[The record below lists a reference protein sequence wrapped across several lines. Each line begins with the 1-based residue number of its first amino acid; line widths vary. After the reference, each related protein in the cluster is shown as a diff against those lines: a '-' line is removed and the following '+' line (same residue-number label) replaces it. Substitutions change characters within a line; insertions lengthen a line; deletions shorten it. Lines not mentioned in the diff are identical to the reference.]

1 MARKTNISRS
11 VAFTRPFRRI
21 GAWFRGIRVGVSD
34 LNGVLASTPVVDY
47 GVSVNNDSAMK
58 LTAFYAGLRL
68 ISENIAALPKTVKVI
83 KTGNLSADPDHRV
96 NDLLETPNA
105 YTNGFIFWQLMT
117 TWIKG
122 WGNAYALIR
131 RDGEGNPVE
140 LHQLH
145 PSSVSVVISNGRK
158 WYRVTSSDPAF
169 SHLNGTYP
177 DYNMLHFMEMTLDGL
192 VGVNTVVYNAMA
204 LGKALATEKFGAEFY
219 AKGGN
224 LKAVLETDGNLGDDA
239 YETFLKHFNAAS
251 NFETPLLEFGIKYKQ
266 LSVNPVAAQLVQS
279 ETLSIQDIAR
289 MLNIP
294 PHMLA
299 EMTHATFSNIEHQDI
314 QFVKYSLRPIIK
326 KIETELRAKL
336 FFSDERRTHKIKFS
350 LEGLLRG
357 DTAARSNYYHNA
369 ILDGYL
375 TRNEVRDLEGYER
388 ADGLDDFLYPL
399 NTGVVGKD
407 NPDDNK
413 EDNTDE

>member
-1 MARKTNISRS
+1 MNA
-11 VAFTRPFRRI
+11 A
-21 GAWFRGIRVGVSD
+21 
-34 LNGVLASTPVVDY
+34 LASVPVVDY
-47 GVSVNNDSAMK
+47 GVNVDNDSAMK

-68 ISENIAALPKTVKVI
+68 ISENIAALPKEVKKSVN
-83 KTGNLSADPDHRV
+83 GRLASDYEHRL
-96 NDLLETPNA
+96 NDLMDVPNA
-105 YTNGFIFWQLMT
+105 YTNGFIFWQLMA

-122 WGNAYALIR
+122 WGNAYAYIE
-131 RDGEGNPVE
+131 RDSAGNPVA

-145 PSSVSVVISNGRK
+145 PSSVSVVMSNGKK
-158 WYRVTSSDPAF
+158 WYKVTASDPVF
-169 SHLNGTYP
+169 SRFNGTHP
-177 DYNMLHFMEMTLDGL
+177 DYKMLHFMEMTLDGL

-204 LGKALATEKFGAEFY
+204 LGKAIATEKFGAEFY

-224 LKAVLETDGNLGDDA
+224 LKAVLETDGNLGDIA
-239 YETFLKHFNAAS
+239 YEQFLKHFNSAS
-251 NFETPLLEFGIKYKQ
+251 NFETPLLEYGIKYKQ

-279 ETLSIQDIAR
+279 ETISLQDIAR

-299 EMTHATFSNIEHQDI
+299 EMSHATFSNIEHQDI

-326 KIETELRAKL
+326 KIEVELRTKL
-336 FFSDERRTHKIKFS
+336 FFSDERRNYKVKFS

-388 ADGLDDFLYPL
+388 SEGLDDFLYPL
-399 NTGVVGKD
+399 NTGIVGKEM
-407 NPDDNK
+407 PEDNK
-413 EDNTDE
+413 EEKTDE

>member
-1 MARKTNISRS
+1 MAEKSKISRYD
-11 VAFTRPFRRI
+11 AFTRPFKKW

-34 LNGVLASTPVVDY
+34 LNTALASVPVVDY
-47 GVSVNNDSAMK
+47 GVNVDNDSAMK

-68 ISENIAALPKTVKVI
+68 ISENIAALPKEVKKSV
-83 KTGNLSADPDHRV
+83 GGRLSADYEHRL
-96 NDLLETPNA
+96 NDLLDYPNA

-122 WGNAYALIR
+122 WGNAYAYIE
-131 RDGEGNPVE
+131 RDRSGNPVA

-145 PSSVSVVISNGRK
+145 PSSVSVVMSNGKK
-158 WYRVTSSDPAF
+158 WYRVTTSDPVF
-169 SHLNGTYP
+169 SHLNGTHP

-239 YETFLKHFNAAS
+239 YKKFIEHFNSAS
-251 NFETPLLEFGIKYKQ
+251 NFETPLLEYGIKYKQ

-279 ETLSIQDIAR
+279 ETISLQDIAR

-299 EMTHATFSNIEHQDI
+299 EMSHATFSNIEHQDI

-326 KIETELRAKL
+326 KIEVELRAKL
-336 FFSDERRTHKIKFS
+336 FFADERRTHKVKFS

-388 ADGLDDFLYPL
+388 AEGLDDFLYPL
-399 NTGVVGKD
+399 NTGVVGKEMPED
-407 NPDDNK
+407 NQ

>member
-1 MARKTNISRS
+1 MAEKSKISRYD
-11 VAFTRPFRRI
+11 AFTRPFKKW
-21 GAWFRGIRVGVSD
+21 GAWVRGIRVGVSD
-34 LNGVLASTPVVDY
+34 MNAALASVPVVDY
-47 GVSVNNDSAMK
+47 GVNVDNDSAMK

-68 ISENIAALPKTVKVI
+68 ISENIAALPKEVKKSV
-83 KTGNLSADPDHRV
+83 GGRLSADYDHRL
-96 NDLLETPNA
+96 NDLLDYPNA
-105 YTNGFIFWQLMT
+105 YTNGFIFWQLMA

-122 WGNAYALIR
+122 WGNAYAYIE
-131 RDGEGNPVE
+131 RDRSGNPVA

-145 PSSVSVVISNGRK
+145 PSSVSVVMSNGKK
-158 WYRVTSSDPAF
+158 WYRVTTSDPVF
-169 SHLNGTYP
+169 SHLNGTHP
-177 DYNMLHFMEMTLDGL
+177 DYHMLHFMEMTLDGL

-239 YETFLKHFNAAS
+239 YKKFIEHFNSAS
-251 NFETPLLEFGIKYKQ
+251 NFETPLLEYGIKYKQ

-279 ETLSIQDIAR
+279 ETISLQDIAR

-299 EMTHATFSNIEHQDI
+299 EMSHATFSNIEHQDI

-326 KIETELRAKL
+326 KIEVELRAKL
-336 FFSDERRTHKIKFS
+336 FFTDERRTHKVKFS

-388 ADGLDDFLYPL
+388 AEGLDDFLYPL

-407 NPDDNK
+407 MPEDNQ